1 MNVRSL
7 RSQVGPN
14 QEGEIKGGRLK
25 DWGKKKHS
33 NVLRENIFPR
43 VLKNVI
49 FQIIVLTVLKK

>member
-25 DWGKKKHS
+25 DWGKKK
-33 NVLRENIFPR
+33 
-43 VLKNVI
+43 K
-49 FQIIVLTVLKK
+49 VLKK